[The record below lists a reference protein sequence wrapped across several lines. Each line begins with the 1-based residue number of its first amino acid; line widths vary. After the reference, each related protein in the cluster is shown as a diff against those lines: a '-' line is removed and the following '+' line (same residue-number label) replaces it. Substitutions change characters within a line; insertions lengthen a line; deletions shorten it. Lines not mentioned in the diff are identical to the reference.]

1 MMWRGVAMNR
11 RRLFAFAALV
21 ALAPGLMAAA
31 PAKEEKKK
39 GGGASFLQINALT
52 VTILL
57 ANGRRGVLTVES
69 GLDIPNE
76 KLRAKATSVLP
87 RIRAAFV
94 QSLQIY
100 ASGMSPGHIPNAEI
114 LTKLLQREADR
125 VLGQTGARL
134 LLGTMLIS

>member
-1 MMWRGVAMNR
+1 MMCVMSPMDR

-21 ALAPGLMAAA
+21 ALTPGLMAAA

-39 GGGASFLQINALT
+39 GGGASFLQISALT
-52 VTILL
+52 ATILL

-134 LLGTMLIS
+134 LLGTMLIT

>member
-1 MMWRGVAMNR
+1 MDR
-11 RRLFAFAALV
+11 RRLLAFAALAV
-21 ALAPGLMAAA
+21 VTPGLMAAA

-39 GGGASFLQINALT
+39 GGGASFLQINTLT
-52 VTILL
+52 ASIMR

-76 KLRAKATSVLP
+76 KLRAKADSVLP

-100 ASGMSPGHIPNAEI
+100 ASGMSPGQIPNAEI
-114 LTKLLQREADR
+114 LTKLLQRETDR
-125 VLGQTGARL
+125 VLGEKGARL

>member
-1 MMWRGVAMNR
+1 MHR

-21 ALAPGLMAAA
+21 ALTPGLMAAA

-39 GGGASFLQINALT
+39 GGGASFLQISALT
-52 VTILL
+52 ATILL

-76 KLRAKATSVLP
+76 KLRATATSVLP

-134 LLGTMLIS
+134 LLGTMLIT